1 MYLTKFTLIVM
12 KTRESGMPDESV
24 WSGFFKPEEVLQKL
38 GLQPDCGDV
47 VDFGCGYGT
56 FAIPA
61 ARMVRGTVHA
71 LDIELEMVAATK
83 AKAENLRNVRVY
95 HRDFVAEGSGLPDS
109 SVGYAMLFNILHCE
123 QPLGLL
129 KEAWRVLVP
138 GGTLVVM
145 HWNNDPATPRGPSMS
160 IRPRPEHC
168 RAWAIEAGFVP
179 SGAERVELPPYHYGM
194 TFTKTTRDASHLPL
208 LNHPHH
214 EPSTPSGAMGQV
226 HGLREA
232 RPGRDE
238 R

>member
-1 MYLTKFTLIVM
+1 
-12 KTRESGMPDESV
+12 MPDESV
-24 WSGFFKPEEVLQKL
+24 WAGFFRPEEVLQKL

-56 FAIPA
+56 FTLPG
-61 ARMVRGTVHA
+61 ARIVRGTVHA

-83 AKAENLRNVRVY
+83 AKAENLRNVRVH
-95 HRDFVAEGSGLPDS
+95 HRDFVAAGSGLPDR

-138 GGTLVVM
+138 GGTLAVM
-145 HWNNDPATPRGPSMS
+145 HWNHDPATPRGPSMN

-208 LNHPHH
+208 PNHTHH
-214 EPSTPSGAMGQV
+214 EPSTSSGP
-226 HGLREA
+226 LEA
-232 RPGRDE
+232 RVPQPLQGFDSPRT
-238 R
+238 